1 MSRAILHNFKNIFKN
16 INNNNSLSIE
26 YKINILSIMLG
37 ANFFY
42 ATITK
47 EEAQINIQK
56 KYKFN
61 RNGFTE
67 FMVIDNKGTHYN
79 VNNSFWYGKW
89 DSIEDWHSIELNK
102 QLDITYYGLRI
113 PLFGMFPNIVKF
125 NNNSNS
131 NNPKYELSVNTH
143 QHMSDGYFTN

>member
-1 MSRAILHNFKNIFKN
+1 MSRAIFNNFINILKNTT
-16 INNNNSLSIE
+16 NNNSLPID
-26 YKINILSIMLG
+26 YKINILAIILG

-42 ATITK
+42 ATTTK
-47 EEAQINIQK
+47 EEVQINIQK
-56 KYKFN
+56 KYKFD

-102 QLDITYYGLRI
+102 QLDITYYGLRV

-125 NNNSNS
+125 NNNSNP
-131 NNPKYELSVNTH
+131 NNFKYELSVNTH